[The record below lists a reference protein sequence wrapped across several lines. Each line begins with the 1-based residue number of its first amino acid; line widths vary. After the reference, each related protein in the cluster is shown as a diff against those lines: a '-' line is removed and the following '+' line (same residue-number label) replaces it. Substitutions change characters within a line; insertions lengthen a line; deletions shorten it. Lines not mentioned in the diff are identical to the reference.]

1 MIRLPFLRG
10 IVFTFF
16 LLALVWRS
24 AFSEPISRTIN
35 EIVALA
41 LQNSSELAAL
51 KKEVVAKHAL
61 AVQAG
66 TLNNPTLELE
76 GATGTL
82 TGTPGA
88 GSALIAVSQE
98 LPFYGKLRL
107 RRKAAES
114 EAEVQQRKLDN
125 AMRLLKDEVVA
136 LALDYS
142 LSDKRYELAAEMVKL
157 NRELVTIAG
166 KRFTAGDIPELEL
179 NLTKVEL
186 ARAESRLLEVERDRS
201 PLRISL
207 ASLTGLNETAIM
219 LSETQTTPI
228 PSVNKQ
234 DLVSQALSARPDLQ
248 ALALEQE
255 KADTESRLAQV
266 EAFPNPTVALFA
278 QWQSSTVEAG
288 GFSAL
293 NSDKLL
299 GLRLSMPI
307 PLSDRNTG
315 GQTAAL
321 ARQEA
326 SHLRYLAL
334 ARTVTA
340 EVEAALARLSSSER
354 ILLLFERGIIPQLQ
368 ENLKLTQEAYQIGE
382 LGVLS
387 VIDEQK
393 KFFEVNDAYLS
404 ALYARRMALSKLET
418 AAATTFSRG
427 QQ

>member
-10 IVFTFF
+10 VVFTLF
-16 LLALVWRS
+16 LQALVCRS
-24 AFSEPISRTIN
+24 VLAGPVSHTIN

-51 KKEVVAKHAL
+51 KKDVAATQAL

-66 TLNNPTLELE
+66 TMSNPTLELE
-76 GATGTL
+76 GATGSL

-88 GSALIAVSQE
+88 GTALIALSQE
-98 LPFYGKLRL
+98 LPFFGKLRL

-114 EAEVQQRKLDN
+114 EAEAQQRKLDN
-125 AMRLLKDEVVA
+125 AMRLLKDEVVT

-142 LSDKRYELAAEMVKL
+142 LSEKRYELAAEMVKL
-157 NRELVTIAG
+157 NRELVSIAE

-179 NLTKVEL
+179 NVTKVEL
-186 ARAESRLLEVERDRS
+186 ARAESRLLEVERDRI
-201 PLRISL
+201 PLRINL
-207 ASLTGLNETAIM
+207 ASLTGLNETAIT
-219 LSETQTTPI
+219 LSETQTLPI
-228 PSVNKQ
+228 PSINKQ
-234 DLVSQALSARPDLQ
+234 NLVSQALFARPDLQ

-255 KADTESRLAQV
+255 RADTESRLAQV
-266 EAFPNPTVALFA
+266 EAFPNLTVGLFA
-278 QWQSSTVEAG
+278 QWQSSTVEVG

-315 GQTAAL
+315 GRAAAL
-321 ARQEA
+321 AHLDA
-326 SHLRYLAL
+326 SRLRYQAL

-340 EVEAALARLSSSER
+340 EVEAALSRLLSSER
-354 ILLLFERGIIPQLQ
+354 ILLLFERGIIPQLK

-404 ALYARRMALSKLET
+404 ALYARRMALIKLET